1 MPVSPSGLN
10 GTSLLFAVAFSK
22 EEKLKGSQRRLFG
35 ELELSYEQAV
45 SQRFD
50 SAEAPKLEA
59 PQRVVGDGVVGDGVV
74 GNAKDVDAEENV
86 DGKEK
91 VAEKNAKAT
100 NEKKTGGKEKKA
112 KKTKKTKQAKK
123 GSKNC

>member
-1 MPVSPSGLN
+1 MLVSPGSLN
-10 GTSLLFAVAFSK
+10 DTSLLFAVAFSK

-45 SQRFD
+45 SERFD

-59 PQRVVGDGVVGDGVV
+59 PQRVVGHGVVSH
-74 GNAKDVDAEENV
+74 
-86 DGKEK
+86 GKEK
-91 VAEKNAKAT
+91 VEMTNAKETTDAKAT
-100 NEKKTGGKEKKA
+100 TNAKKAGGKEKKA
-112 KKTKKTKQAKK
+112 KKAKKTKQAKK